1 MKILLTITGP
11 SGAGKDTLLDA
22 LLVSAGVKS
31 VDGVNKISAK
41 SALEGAGA
49 IHIRELISHTTRA
62 PRNGEVDGIAYHF
75 VDLPTFNKIR
85 KVEETEYAGNHYC
98 LSEDEI
104 ISLADGDCGAVIVD
118 QHGVACIRD
127 FVNYHFDEYIHV
139 KVFLKISAETSERR
153 MRDRG
158 DKPNS
163 IERRLKQQKERGEYS
178 PKAELHYDFIL
189 SSETADDL
197 SANVEI
203 IQKAIKGE

>member
-31 VDGVNKISAK
+31 IDEVNKISARA
-41 SALEGAGA
+41 ALEGADA
-49 IHIRELISHTTRA
+49 ISIRELISHTTRA

-75 VDLPTFNKIR
+75 VDLATFNKIR

-104 ISLADGDCGAVIVD
+104 LNLADGECGAVIVD

-127 FVNYHFDEYIHV
+127 FVNYHFDEYVHI

-158 DKPNS
+158 DKPES
-163 IERRLKQQKERGEYS
+163 IERRLKQQRERDEYS

-189 SSETADDL
+189 SSETVDDL
-197 SANVEI
+197 SANVET

>member
-22 LLVSAGVKS
+22 LLVSAGVKR
-31 VDGVNKISAK
+31 VDEVNEISAK
-41 SALEGAGA
+41 AALEGEDA
-49 IHIRELISHTTRA
+49 ISIRELISHTTRA
-62 PRNGEVDGIAYHF
+62 PREGEVDGVAYHF

-104 ISLADGDCGAVIVD
+104 LSLADGECGAVIVD

-158 DKPNS
+158 DKPES
-163 IERRLKQQKERGEYS
+163 IERRLKQQRERDEYS

-189 SSETADDL
+189 SSETVDDL
-197 SANVEI
+197 NANVEI

>member
-22 LLVSAGVKS
+22 LLVSAGVKR
-31 VDGVNKISAK
+31 VDEVNEISARA
-41 SALEGAGA
+41 ALAGA
-49 IHIRELISHTTRA
+49 DAIPIRELISHATRA
-62 PRNGEVDGIAYHF
+62 PREGEVDGVAYHF
-75 VDLPTFNKIR
+75 VDLATFNKIR

-98 LSEDEI
+98 LSEDEL
-104 ISLADGDCGAVIVD
+104 ISLADGECGAVIVD

-127 FVNYHFDEYIHV
+127 FVNHHFDEYIHV

-158 DKPNS
+158 DKPES
-163 IERRLKQQKERGEYS
+163 IERRLKQQRERDEYS

-189 SSETADDL
+189 RSETVDDL
-197 SANVEI
+197 SANVET

>member
-22 LLVSAGVKS
+22 LLVSAGVKR
-31 VDGVNKISAK
+31 VDEVSEISARA
-41 SALEGAGA
+41 ALAGA
-49 IHIRELISHTTRA
+49 DTIPIRELISHTTRA
-62 PRNGEVDGIAYHF
+62 PREGEVDGIAYHF

-104 ISLADGDCGAVIVD
+104 LSLVDGECGAVIVD
-118 QHGVACIRD
+118 QHGVDCIRD
-127 FVNYHFDEYIHV
+127 LVNYHFDEYIHI
-139 KVFLKISAETSERR
+139 KVFLKISAETSEQR

-158 DKPNS
+158 DKLES
-163 IERRLKQQKERGEYS
+163 IERRLKQQKERDEYS

-189 SSETADDL
+189 SSETVDDL
-197 SANVEI
+197 SANVET